1 MYNEIKTSFVAKIEN
16 VMLARTI
23 GVGFLVNL
31 DLKLNFV
38 NEVKTLISESV
49 TNAIVHGCLSDERKY
64 VNFNLYYDDIN
75 VYIEVED
82 FGVGIIDIDK
92 AKEPLYSTKVD

>member
-31 DLKLNFV
+31 DSEIKVFTSLTKFNFV
-38 NEVKTLISESV
+38 SKKALV
-49 TNAIVHGCLSDERKY
+49 
-64 VNFNLYYDDIN
+64 VNQGFLL
-75 VYIEVED
+75 
-82 FGVGIIDIDK
+82 FLF
-92 AKEPLYSTKVD
+92 ALHF

>member
-1 MYNEIKTSFVAKIEN
+1 MYNEIKTSFIAKIEN

-38 NEVKTLISESV
+38 NEVKTIISECV
-49 TNAIVHGCLSDERKY
+49 TNAIVHGCLNNEKNMLILIY
-64 VNFNLYYDDIN
+64 LMMMLMFIL
-75 VYIEVED
+75 
-82 FGVGIIDIDK
+82 K
-92 AKEPLYSTKVD
+92 